1 MLILDDI
8 LFSPVR
14 GLGFIMKQ
22 IHEAVQKEMAGE
34 GDRLRDQLRESYQML
49 EAGKISE
56 EEFAA
61 REGPL
66 LDRLDAIQAAE
77 NPEVDESETPE

>member
-14 GLGFIMKQ
+14 GFGFIIKQ
-22 IHEAVQKEMAGE
+22 IREAAEQEIAGE
-34 GDRLRDQLRESYQML
+34 GDRLRDQLREAYQML
-49 EAGKISE
+49 EAGQISE

-61 REGPL
+61 RERPL
-66 LDRLDAIQAAE
+66 LDRLDAMQAAE

>member
-1 MLILDDI
+1 MLVLDDI

-22 IHEAVQKEMAGE
+22 IHEAVQQEIAGE
-34 GDRLRDQLRESYQML
+34 GDRIRDMLRESYQML
-49 EAGKISE
+49 EAGQISE

-61 REGPL
+61 RERPL
-66 LDRLDAIQAAE
+66 LDRLDAIQPPE
-77 NPEVDESETPE
+77 SPEVEESETPE

>member
-1 MLILDDI
+1 MLVLDDI
-8 LFSPVR
+8 LLSPVY
-14 GLGFIMKQ
+14 GFGFIAKH
-22 IHEAVQKEMAGE
+22 IHEAVRQEIAGE
-34 GDRLRDQLRESYQML
+34 GDRLRDQLREAYQML
-49 EAGKISE
+49 EAGQISE

-61 REGPL
+61 RERPL